1 MSHNINRVF
10 SRMILLSII
19 SLSFFITSCDWG
31 KRLEQKVELTPMSFS
46 ELSGWNRDDSRH
58 ALIAFARSCQKL
70 ISHNT
75 CKKQNSAIYLD
86 CDEMKEICLR
96 LPTNSRKI
104 SKMTAKNFFEDNF
117 TPYKVVDAK
126 KGEIGTFTGY
136 YQPSI
141 LGGKHK
147 TRQFTAP
154 IYSRPNDLVNGRPYL
169 TRKQIEDYGL
179 KGKSKILY
187 WTNPVD
193 LFDLQIQGSG
203 VLRLKNGTNV
213 QIGYAGNNGHEFQGV
228 TRAMRKRGMRPRE
241 GFTSQGVLKFLKRQ
255 NKTTQKQLLQTNP
268 RYIFYKQNGVGP
280 IGSLGVVLTP
290 QRSLAVDRSY
300 IPLGVPVFLNTSAK
314 GYEFKKLLMAQD
326 TGSKILG
333 AVRGDVYW
341 GTGKKALEWAG
352 KMKNDG
358 TYYVLLPKNSPASY
372 K

>member
-1 MSHNINRVF
+1 MSHIINRVF
-10 SRMILLSII
+10 SRLILLSII
-19 SLSFFITSCDWG
+19 SLSFFLTSCDWG
-31 KRLEQKVELTPMSFS
+31 ERIDQKVELTPMSFS
-46 ELSGWNRDDSRH
+46 ELSGWNKDDSRH
-58 ALIAFARSCQKL
+58 ALIAFSRSCQKL
-70 ISHNT
+70 ISYNG
-75 CKKQNSAIYLD
+75 CEKQNSAIYLD

-96 LPTNSRKI
+96 LPADLSRV
-104 SKMTAKNFFEDNF
+104 SKTTAKDFFEDNF
-117 TPYKVVDAK
+117 TPYKVADART
-126 KGEIGTFTGY
+126 GEIGTFTGY

-141 LGGKHK
+141 FGSKYK

-169 TRKQIEDYGL
+169 TRAQIENYGL
-179 KGKSKILY
+179 KGKSQILY
-187 WTNPVD
+187 WTHPVD

-203 VLRLKNGTNV
+203 ILKLNDGTNI
-213 QIGYAGNNGHEFQGV
+213 QIGYAGNNGHEFQSV
-228 TRAMRKRGMRPRE
+228 SKAMKQRGMRPSE
-241 GFTSQGVLKFLKRQ
+241 GFTAQGVLKFLKKQ
-255 NKTTQKQLLQTNP
+255 NKTTLTQLLQSNP

-300 IPLGVPVFLNTSAK
+300 IPLGVPIFLNTTAK

-341 GTGKKALEWAG
+341 GTGKNALEWAG

-358 TYYVLLPKNSPASY
+358 TYYVLLPKNSLASY